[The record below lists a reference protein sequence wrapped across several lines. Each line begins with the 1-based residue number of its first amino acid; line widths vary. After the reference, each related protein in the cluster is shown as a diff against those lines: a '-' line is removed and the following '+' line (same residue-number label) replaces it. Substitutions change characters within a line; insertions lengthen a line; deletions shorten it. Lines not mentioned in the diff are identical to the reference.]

1 MPGRPRG
8 ARKVACGGVL
18 DGAPAGSGSRGR
30 RRRNRHGFP
39 CGEQAPQV
47 RISHVA
53 SKYVVARSVAKCL
66 SDLRTVPVA

>member
-1 MPGRPRG
+1 MPGRSRG
-8 ARKVACGGVL
+8 ARKVARGGVL
-18 DGAPAGSGSRGR
+18 DGAPAGSGSRR
-30 RRRNRHGFP
+30 RSRRNRHGFP

-47 RISHVA
+47 WISHVA